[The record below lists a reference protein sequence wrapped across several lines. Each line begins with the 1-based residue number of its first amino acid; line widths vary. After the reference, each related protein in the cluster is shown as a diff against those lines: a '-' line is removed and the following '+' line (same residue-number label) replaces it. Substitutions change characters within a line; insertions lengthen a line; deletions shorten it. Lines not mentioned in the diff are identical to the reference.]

1 MAAIGCNLQ
10 FDNSQIWLQSIA
22 IILHDSKINFKD
34 VRTRAIQGEWRQFD
48 YKPVAK
54 AARYKRTSDWLNQ
67 HQPDLSDLC
76 FNGVPTGYKR
86 CNPCNEKGN
95 LHIIKAFDKDK
106 DKFNIQYVDRH
117 FKSKAHL
124 ECGINRIFE
133 FSKSWRKHMHI
144 KYLKLMA
151 SHRLSGRIFRSE
163 EFVDIIVSWV
173 NKMTK
178 SKIDN
183 ETVKKQMPSPKT
195 LSIRMDELSK
205 EQRGKLF
212 FKNF

>member
-1 MAAIGCNLQ
+1 MHSFA
-10 FDNSQIWLQSIA
+10 IA
-22 IILHDSKINFKD
+22 IFHGDSNNRFKD

-48 YKPVAK
+48 YEAKAK
-54 AARYKRTSDWLNQ
+54 AARYKRTSDWLNH
-67 HQPDLSDLC
+67 HQPDMSELC
-76 FNGVPTGYKR
+76 YNGVPTGYNR
-86 CNPCNEKGN
+86 CNPCFEKGN
-95 LHIIKAFDKDK
+95 LHIIKTFDKQK
-106 DKFNIQYVDRH
+106 EKFNIQYVDRH

-133 FSKSWRKHMHI
+133 FSGSWRKHMHV

-195 LSIRMDELSK
+195 LSLRMHKLSE
-205 EQRGKLF
+205 EQRGK
-212 FKNF
+212 